1 MLRSLQLYFVHHKR
15 PSHLQESFRGIRQ
28 IFRFPGALDRRR
40 PPERQMIISACHQ
53 KFFALAILILLGD
66 DCIG

>member
-1 MLRSLQLYFVHHKR
+1 
-15 PSHLQESFRGIRQ
+15 
-28 IFRFPGALDRRR
+28 
-40 PPERQMIISACHQ
+40 MIISACHQ